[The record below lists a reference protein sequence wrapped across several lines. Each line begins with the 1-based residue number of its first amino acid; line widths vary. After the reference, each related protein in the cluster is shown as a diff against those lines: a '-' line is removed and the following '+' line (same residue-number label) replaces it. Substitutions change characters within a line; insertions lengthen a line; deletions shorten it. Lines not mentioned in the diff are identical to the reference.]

1 MSLIPPG
8 STFKPL
14 TAVAGLET
22 GVVNANYTVND
33 QAFFIGDDKKPIW
46 FHSDGPN
53 GTVNIVKAIERSSNP
68 YFMTVGRLLKD
79 RDGDDALAKY
89 AWQFGLGTDPNGGNP
104 STGIEIPENFGQV
117 YNSISQRNTNA
128 TQFLLNIE
136 QYLNSGTDRI
146 GSTKFQPIYL
156 YDRPTDSKKVLQIKD
171 DIKKSIKDTI
181 KSGKKDSNKNYVSLY
196 TPLLK
201 ELISADSNYK
211 GNNFSDAEINSAI
224 INVIIEEINSAI
236 DDLGLGYNI
245 YNASIGQ
252 GMNAFTPLQMA
263 SYISTLANGGTRY
276 KVHLVDKITDADKN
290 VVSQTKP
297 EVLNKVDISPENRS
311 LIMQGMNQVTGGGGA
326 DGTAAAAL
334 GNFNSYIPTAGKTG
348 TAQVNTDIQ
357 AKIGRADYGWFVGY
371 APANDPQ
378 IAVAVVIFDGGYGS
392 DVANVARGVYEG
404 YFKDQLTKLN
414 YPSFDIQTDLSK
426 RPTDK

>member
-33 QAFFIGDDKKPIW
+33 QGYFIGDDGKPIW
-46 FHSDGPN
+46 FHSDGAN
-53 GTVNIVKAIERSSNP
+53 GIVNIVNAIGRSSNP
-68 YFMTVGRLLKD
+68 YFMTVGKLLKD

-89 AWQFGLGTDPNGGNP
+89 AWQFGLGTDPNGGNA

-136 QYLNSGTDRI
+136 QYLNSGTD
-146 GSTKFQPIYL
+146 SKNSAKFQSIYL
-156 YDRPTDSKKVLQIKD
+156 YDRTTDSKKVLKIKD
-171 DIKKSIKDTI
+171 DIKKAIKDTI
-181 KSGKKDSNKNYVSLY
+181 KSGKKDSNKNYINLY

-201 ELISADSNYK
+201 QLISADSNYK
-211 GNNFSDAEINSAI
+211 GKNFSDTEISDAVSVI
-224 INVIIEEINSAI
+224 SGQINAAI

-276 KVHLVDKITDADKN
+276 KVHLVDKITDADGN
-290 VVSQTKP
+290 VLSQTKP
-297 EVLNKVDISPENRS
+297 EVLNKVDISPENKN

-326 DGTAAAAL
+326 DGTASAAL
-334 GNFNSYIPTAGKTG
+334 GDFNSHIPTAGKTG

-357 AKIGRADYGWFVGY
+357 NKTGRSDYGWFVGY

-392 DVANVARGVYEG
+392 EVANVARGIYEG
-404 YFKDQLTKLN
+404 YFKDQLTKDN
-414 YPSFDIQTDLSK
+414 YKFDINTDLSK
-426 RPTDK
+426 RPQDK